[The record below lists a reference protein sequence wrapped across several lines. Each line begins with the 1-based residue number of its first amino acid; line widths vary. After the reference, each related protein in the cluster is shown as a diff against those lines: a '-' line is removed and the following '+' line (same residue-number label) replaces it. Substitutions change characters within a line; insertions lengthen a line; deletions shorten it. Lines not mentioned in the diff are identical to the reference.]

1 MNYINGP
8 INVVRMEGKINDI
21 PKVIYLYMDYHSNID
36 WQLQCEELSIDVHYH
51 ISDNIKKIK
60 SNKTVDFFAE
70 IQPSEINIKDTD
82 YRGRYIDEINRF
94 FKKNIKIDVTKK
106 QNKSSQKSSQ
116 NDKIRYHYIDIRDVL
131 RNNVY
136 YFTDK
141 MIQISKD
148 ALYHDTLPNIK
159 NIHIYIDKINVI
171 LDILYKFTFEKYE
184 YDPKKHKLE
193 NKEYNETLSLVY
205 YYITKILYKYNNKNI
220 QNDIL
225 SYLDL
230 YIKPDFK
237 IVFKIINEI
246 IKLLKDMEKI
256 DNNYRILKSDYDEYY
271 GTNYNYTVITTKI
284 REQLFYL
291 DKLFHDLSQYIIYL
305 YSKYVDIF
313 FLRRFLDKNYITNV
327 VTYTGAAHSLVY
339 IDVLAKYYDFKITH
353 ISYNALNDI
362 DTLNKEIKSTKK
374 YNDLHKLLF
383 PKYLTQCSNIKDF
396 PEGFN

>member
-1 MNYINGP
+1 MRKRIFFFSRY
-8 INVVRMEGKINDI
+8 
-21 PKVIYLYMDYHSNID
+21 
-36 WQLQCEELSIDVHYH
+36 SIR
-51 ISDNIKKIK
+51 IK
-60 SNKTVDFFAE
+60 AM
-70 IQPSEINIKDTD
+70 
-82 YRGRYIDEINRF
+82 GR
-94 FKKNIKIDVTKK
+94 
-106 QNKSSQKSSQ
+106 
-116 NDKIRYHYIDIRDVL
+116 IRI
-131 RNNVY
+131 

-193 NKEYNETLSLVY
+193 NKEYNEKLSLVY

-220 QNDIL
+220 QDDIL

-313 FLRRFLDKNYITNV
+313 FLRRFFCLVNPNKF
-327 VTYTGAAHSLVY
+327 ALHSRVDLG
-339 IDVLAKYYDFKITH
+339 TH
-353 ISYNALNDI
+353 
-362 DTLNKEIKSTKK
+362 KK
-374 YNDLHKLLF
+374 L
-383 PKYLTQCSNIKDF
+383 
-396 PEGFN
+396 